1 MQILHL
7 FPTRKRRNKLYTNRA
22 YRIYLSASHFQKRHG
37 LKAVGDMKDF
47 VANELRRLKE
57 QKSVLAN
64 RKHRN
69 FISFLTLFTFKTVS
83 VHYFHQRVDL

>member
-1 MQILHL
+1 
-7 FPTRKRRNKLYTNRA
+7 
-22 YRIYLSASHFQKRHG
+22 
-37 LKAVGDMKDF
+37 MKDF

>member
-1 MQILHL
+1 MYFFETCKYFTFFLQENEKI
-7 FPTRKRRNKLYTNRA
+7 KLYTNRA
-22 YRIYLSASHFQKRHG
+22 YRIYFSVSHFQKRHG
-37 LKAVGDMKDF
+37 LKSVGDMKDF

-69 FISFLTLFTFKTVS
+69 FIFF
-83 VHYFHQRVDL
+83 